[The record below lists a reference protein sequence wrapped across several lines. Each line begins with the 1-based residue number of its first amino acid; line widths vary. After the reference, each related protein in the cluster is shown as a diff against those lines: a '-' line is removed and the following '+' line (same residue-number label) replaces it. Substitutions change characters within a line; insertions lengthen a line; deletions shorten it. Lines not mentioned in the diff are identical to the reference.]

1 MINMDFTRKKVE
13 SLTLGERLRKIR
25 SDHRMSLVEASR
37 ATKIQVKY
45 LEALESGDYGK
56 LPAEVYVKGFL
67 RSYAVFLGIPEDA
80 ILKLY
85 DRECHIRTNLGK
97 TDAPRFQPKIPV
109 DFSFSLT
116 PKMLLTGAIA
126 IVTFGFFF
134 YLYSEFSAFVS
145 VPRLV
150 ILEPTDGTSVKS
162 GEVHIRGETDAHAVV
177 TINGGEVMVDG
188 KGVFAEDLRL
198 QPGANAIVV
207 ASTNRFGK
215 TKQAKVTVEGDFEQ
229 AKETTDDV
237 AVPQEQKFGIAV
249 RAEGKSVLV
258 SVQADGTVV
267 FSGSMKAGETKS
279 FDATGLLSV
288 SSNEGSATMVKFGD
302 QAEVSLADKAGVAE
316 ASFTKEG
323 RRP

>member
-126 IVTFGFFF
+126 IVTFGF
-134 YLYSEFSAFVS
+134 
-145 VPRLV
+145 
-150 ILEPTDGTSVKS
+150 LEPTDGTSVKS

>member
-1 MINMDFTRKKVE
+1 MISMDFTRKKVE

-45 LEALESGDYGK
+45 LEALETGDYGK

-80 ILKLY
+80 ILNLY
-85 DRECHIRTNLGK
+85 DRECHIRTNLGNV
-97 TDAPRFQPKIPV
+97 DAPRFQPKIPI

-116 PKMLLTGAIA
+116 PRMFLTGA
-126 IVTFGFFF
+126 VTLVVFGFFF

-150 ILEPTDGTSVKS
+150 ILEPTDGASVKT
-162 GEVHIRGETDAHAVV
+162 GEVHIRGETDAHAAV
-177 TINGGEVMVDG
+177 TINGGTVVVDG

-215 TKQAKVTVEGDFEQ
+215 TKQAKVMVKGDFEQ
-229 AKETTDDV
+229 SKETAEDV
-237 AVPQEQKFGIAV
+237 TVQQEQKFGLTV
-249 RAEGKSVLV
+249 RAEGKNILV

-267 FSGSMKAGETKS
+267 FSGSMKAGETKQ
-279 FDATGLLSV
+279 FDATDLLSV
-288 SSNEGSATMVKFGD
+288 SSNEGDATMVKFGD
-302 QAEVSLADKAGVAE
+302 RAEVPLADRAGVAE
-316 ASFTKEG
+316 VSFAKDG
-323 RRP
+323 RRS